1 MIVQHPMLWCAAF
14 LMAGIAVGLQFPLRL
29 WLPLLAVAVVC
40 CTVLRNRSG
49 HLHDV
54 LVLVVWFLLGSSRA
68 AIGPVFEARPEW
80 QQTLD
85 REARHARTFLVERL
99 RTAGLSP
106 RTLALCSALTVG
118 QKDGLKRE
126 TRRAYNRVGAGH
138 LLALSG
144 MHLGIIYGFLYSVLI
159 RRVRQSKWRWHALPP
174 ILLLLWGYVL
184 VAGMPVSLLRAALML
199 SGFTVLSLMQYRTDP
214 LHLLALSAVIMML
227 AAPSDLLSI
236 SFQLSFSAVFFLLA
250 LWRPLQDRLPALHWT
265 VSLLAVSCVACL
277 GTMPLSAYYFH
288 SVSLVGP
295 LLSIALIPLTSLI
308 IYLSLAAMLLPVEPL
323 GRLLNSLEAVQ
334 QDIIDTAGSLP
345 WASLGDIRPSALT
358 VAFIYGVMLVA
369 IVRLRTNPDVA

>member
-29 WLPLLAVAVVC
+29 WLPLLAAAVVC

-199 SGFTVLSLMQYRTDP
+199 SGLTFISLMQYRTDP

-358 VAFIYGVMLVA
+358 VAVIYGVMLVA